1 MRLCWLPRPGDLLP
15 WNSLENANG
24 MSSLWRF
31 NIFPGIT
38 FFCGHWPI
46 DSWPHNILCVMV
58 FLGHLKQSAVTSQ
71 QNEMKWNG
79 MKEKV
84 QQINI
89 NIVIMKHWAK
99 NEEEKPKSAARKEN
113 ISFYHNGCECAR
125 TEIAMDGEGT
135 GTEVESGCGSGDRVL
150 GLGLPSPA
158 SCQIKQKISRLE

>member
-99 NEEEKPKSAARKEN
+99 NEEEKPKSAAKRKYFFLSQRMWVCQDWN
-113 ISFYHNGCECAR
+113 SNGWR
-125 TEIAMDGEGT
+125 R
-135 GTEVESGCGSGDRVL
+135 DRNGGGVWL
-150 GLGLPSPA
+150 W
-158 SCQIKQKISRLE
+158 KWR